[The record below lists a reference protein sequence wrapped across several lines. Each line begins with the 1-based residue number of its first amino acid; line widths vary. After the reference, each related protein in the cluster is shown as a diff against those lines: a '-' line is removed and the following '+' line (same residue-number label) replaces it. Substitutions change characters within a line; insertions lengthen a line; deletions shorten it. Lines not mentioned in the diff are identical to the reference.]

1 MEQIGPGGV
10 AALAPAVGFFCI
22 TIGTIT
28 PPGSLHPGFQLI
40 EPNTS
45 EDSPS
50 GRTIGK
56 SATEDIGRTAPP
68 GN

>member
-1 MEQIGPGGV
+1 M
-10 AALAPAVGFFCI
+10 AALAPAVGFFCM

-28 PPGSLHPGFQLI
+28 PPGNLHPGYQLI
-40 EPNTS
+40 DANTS

-56 SATEDIGRTAPP
+56 SATEDMGSTAPP